1 MRPTRPTMQEL
12 IARRKRAGFVGRRS
26 ELDLFRA
33 NFDTAPEDERH
44 TFVFH
49 VHGPAGVGKSS
60 LLREL
65 EAVATQRKALTARTD
80 ETVNSVP
87 EAMAAISAQFA
98 RQGAELK
105 ALDKLLAAYRQ
116 RRHEAETASAALDA
130 GPDAVVQ
137 PAPPSAGSLAA
148 TQAGLIGL
156 GMVPVVGA
164 FAGAV
169 DPAQVAHRTDRLRA
183 ALSARFRNHDD
194 VQLVLEPLKALTPVF
209 VSELDRV
216 AADVPWIALFFDTYE
231 RTSPFLDTWLLDLVT
246 TDRHGA
252 LPANVILTLAGQHGP
267 APARW
272 GDYAGFVTELALRP
286 FTESESRQ
294 LLAARQVVDETV
306 VREVLRLSGGLPVL
320 VSTLARHP
328 DGGPGTV
335 DDPSATA
342 VERFLKWER
351 DPARR
356 ATALACALPRWLDE
370 DLLGALVDGE
380 ETQELY
386 EWLCGLPFVSERA
399 GRAEFHGVVRTAM
412 LRLQRARTPRQWTE
426 RHTRLAEAFGER
438 RASAGEGLDPAD
450 LWLDESWRELRLEE
464 LYHLLCARPQIALV
478 QALRDVVDAC
488 DADEGAARGCAQA
501 LSDAGDQTEAEAVGA
516 WGRDLLAALAEEPD
530 GVLPALA
537 LLLTRADL
545 DAPVRARAHGV
556 RGRELRW
563 AGEYDRALAEYDR
576 AVALDPESADAY
588 QGRGITRRRLGAH
601 AAALADVDRADA
613 LRPGTAHTLGVRGDI
628 LHAMGRYEEA
638 VAAFDRVLDLDPA
651 HRLAMA
657 SRGQSRHH
665 LGDDEGALADFDR
678 ALEND
683 PEYLWA
689 LVHRAELYL
698 DQNRPD
704 EAFADLDRA
713 VRIAPDS
720 AWIASERGDAYR
732 LAGRN
737 EEAVEELGRACRLDP
752 GHVSAHGSLGYAL
765 ARLGRHGEARAAF
778 DRAIELNPRYAWA
791 MVHRAFLLGDL
802 GDEEGMRADLDRAVS
817 ADGGTWALGQRALA
831 HQNAGRYREA
841 LQDYERAR
849 EREPD
854 RWASEKAAA
863 LRALSGDDDAVAE
876 LDRVLDR
883 DPDDVAMLAN
893 RSVVRLRRGQYES
906 ALRDLDRAIALRP
919 DTTSLYAARARTY
932 IACGRLPQALADLGQ
947 CVERG
952 EEPEW
957 ATRRS
962 AEVLLW
968 CGRHDEARQLLD
980 GLGATAEETD
990 DAEAATTRWYVDS
1003 ESDRWERARHV
1014 GDPTAAVRH
1023 SLRLI
1028 RAQSSLLLGST
1039 REPRVVDELSGVLRG
1054 ITQWEDGS
1062 TATDAFAEVLVACAL
1077 ADWSRAD
1084 SMLSEGLA
1092 REHDWEDLAD
1102 LALRLTLQSR
1112 APDADPERL
1121 APLITRI
1128 TEARDAFRARHA
1140 SEGPT
1145 DDRATEPGATTAAG

>member
-12 IARRKRAGFVGRRS
+12 IARRKRAGFVGRRR
-26 ELDLFRA
+26 ELDLFRG
-33 NFDTAPEDERH
+33 NFDIPPEDERH

-49 VHGPAGVGKSS
+49 VHGTAGVGKSS
-60 LLREL
+60 LVREL
-65 EAVATQRKALTARTD
+65 EAVATRHKALTARTD

-105 ALDKLLAAYRQ
+105 ALDRLLGTYRQ

-130 GPDAVVQ
+130 GPDAGA
-137 PAPPSAGSLAA
+137 PAAPSAGSLAA

-209 VSELDRV
+209 VAELDRV

-231 RTSPFLDTWLLDLVT
+231 RTSPFLDAWLLDLVT

-267 APARW
+267 DRARW

-294 LLAARQVVDETV
+294 LLAARQVVDENV

-320 VSTLARHP
+320 VSTLAQNP
-328 DGGPGTV
+328 GGGPGTV

-356 ATALACALPRWLDE
+356 ATALACALPRRLDE
-370 DLLGALVDGE
+370 DLLGAVADGA

-412 LRLQRARTPRQWTE
+412 LRLQRARTPKRWTE

-438 RASAGEGLDPAD
+438 RATAGEGLDPAG
-450 LWLDESWRELRLEE
+450 LWLDESWRELRIEE
-464 LYHLLCARPQIALV
+464 LYHLLCARPQTALA

-488 DADEGAARGCAQA
+488 EADEGAARGCAQA
-501 LSDAGDQTEAEAVGA
+501 LADAGEQTETEAVGV

-545 DAPVRARAHGV
+545 DPPVRARAHGV

-563 AGEYDRALAEYDR
+563 AGEYERALAEYDR

-588 QGRGITRRRLGAH
+588 QGRGITHRRRGEY

-613 LRPGTAHTLGVRGDI
+613 LRPGTAQTLGVRGDI
-628 LHAMGRYEEA
+628 LHALARYEEA
-638 VAAFDRVLDLDPA
+638 VATFDRVLELDPA
-651 HRLAMA
+651 HGLALA
-657 SRGQSRHH
+657 SRGQSRHR

-689 LVHRAELYL
+689 LVHRAELHL
-698 DQNRPD
+698 DRDRHD

-752 GHVSAHGSLGYAL
+752 AHASAHASLGYAL
-765 ARLGRHGEARAAF
+765 ARLGRHEEARTAF

-791 MVHRAFLLGDL
+791 MVQRAFLLGEL
-802 GDEEGMRADLDRAVS
+802 GDQDGMFADLDRAVA
-817 ADGGTWALGQRALA
+817 ADGSGTWALGQRARA
-831 HQNAGRYREA
+831 HQDAGRYQEA
-841 LQDYERAR
+841 LKDYDLAR

-863 LRALSGDDDAVAE
+863 LRALSADADAVAE
-876 LDRVLDR
+876 LDRALDR
-883 DPDDVAMLAN
+883 DPDDVAELAN
-893 RSVVRLRRGQYES
+893 RGVVRLRRGQYVA

-919 DTTSLYAARARTY
+919 DTPGLHAARARTY

-952 EEPEW
+952 EETAW

-980 GLGATAEETD
+980 GLGDTAELSE
-990 DAEAATTRWYVDS
+990 DAETVTTRWYVAGV
-1003 ESDRWERARHV
+1003 SDRWERARHV
-1014 GDPTAAVRH
+1014 GDPAADLRH
-1023 SLRLI
+1023 TLRLI
-1028 RAQSSLLLGST
+1028 RAQSSLLLGRS
-1039 REPRVVDELSGVLRG
+1039 RELRVAEELSRLLQP
-1054 ITQWEDGS
+1054 ITTRVEES
-1062 TATDAFAEVLVACAL
+1062 TDATVSFEEVLVACAVG
-1077 ADWSRAD
+1077 DGPRAE

-1092 REHDWEDLAD
+1092 RDHDWEDLAD
-1102 LALRLTLQSR
+1102 LTLRLTLLSR
-1112 APDADPERL
+1112 APDIDP
-1121 APLITRI
+1121 APFGPLIARA
-1128 TEARDAFRARHA
+1128 TEARDAFR
-1140 SEGPT
+1140 
-1145 DDRATEPGATTAAG
+1145 DRVRG